1 MLTATVQGEEDSKDD
16 GQHTRNAPLKSGP
29 KLKDGGETRLDLFW
43 SLPLGFGNP
52 VSPTQEEGS
61 ETDGSDKSSR
71 EFSEHGNKR

>member
-1 MLTATVQGEEDSKDD
+1 MLTAMVQGEEDSKDD
-16 GQHTRNAPLKSGP
+16 GQHTRNAPLKSGS

-71 EFSEHGNKR
+71 ESSEHGNKR